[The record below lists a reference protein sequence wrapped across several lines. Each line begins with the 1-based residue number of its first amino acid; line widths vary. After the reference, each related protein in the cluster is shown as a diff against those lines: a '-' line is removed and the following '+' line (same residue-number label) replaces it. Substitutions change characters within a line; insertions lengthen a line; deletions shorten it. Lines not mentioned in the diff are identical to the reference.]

1 MRISEDK
8 FQLACSSSSV
18 PLIIKFFSFC
28 WLLHQMEKS
37 GSSLNF
43 KGMVWVV
50 WLNRP
55 DTLPGS
61 EGSYIK
67 ELLQFTETQ
76 VQVENDLANRG
87 NGPHSVNLMWA
98 KKQQHQIRI
107 PKLQEQA
114 FHSHRPSSR
123 KNLLLTCKLHTG
135 ALGTATARVQVY

>member
-1 MRISEDK
+1 
-8 FQLACSSSSV
+8 
-18 PLIIKFFSFC
+18 
-28 WLLHQMEKS
+28 MEKS

-87 NGPHSVNLMWA
+87 NGLHSVNLLWA
-98 KKQQHQIRI
+98 KKRSNSIKSEPQSHKSR
-107 PKLQEQA
+107 
-114 FHSHRPSSR
+114 HS
-123 KNLLLTCKLHTG
+123 
-135 ALGTATARVQVY
+135 TATGLHLGRTYS